1 MKTTATL
8 PYAGLWRRIA
18 AATFDGG
25 LGLTIS
31 LGITFI
37 FGVVFGTAGLYSAV
51 AMSALLWWLYSA
63 GMESSDLQATLGG
76 RIFSTRVSS
85 LEGGRIG
92 FWRASLRQAVRIGA
106 VLAVL
111 AAEEF
116 AGGRAASTVVFVLSV
131 TAFAVAAA
139 LPRRQALFDL
149 AAKTVVTTH

>member
-1 MKTTATL
+1 MKTISSL
-8 PYAGLWRRIA
+8 PYAGLWRRVA
-18 AATFDGG
+18 AAAFDGG
-25 LGLTIS
+25 LGLTVS

-37 FGVVFGTAGLYSAV
+37 FGVVFGTAGLYAAV
-51 AMSALLWWLYSA
+51 AMSTLLWWLYSA
-63 GMESSDLQATLGG
+63 GMESSDLQTTLGG

-106 VLAVL
+106 VLVVV

-116 AGGRAASTVVFVLSV
+116 TGSRAASTTVFALAVS
-131 TAFAVAAA
+131 AFAIAAA